1 MKKLL
6 HKQESGS
13 KKPKKGAVPAP
24 PSGEKKKISIG
35 LICMST
41 SITLAGKTSA

>member
-24 PSGEKKKISIG
+24 PSGKKKISID
-35 LICMST
+35 LIYMST
-41 SITLAGKTSA
+41 SITLAGKISA